1 MSTSRYEAVQELTE
15 LLLREKQTCTPRA
28 AFFVDLYVGRLGDNN
43 AKVAATGVCTCVFVC
58 VCACVRVCVKEK
70 ERERATDSL
79 CHSQRESGSK
89 ESGSRESAYCECS

>member
-1 MSTSRYEAVQELTE
+1 MSTSRYEAVQDLTE

-58 VCACVRVCVKEK
+58 VCVCVR
-70 ERERATDSL
+70 ERERAREAERVPLSL
-79 CHSQRESGSK
+79 TERLWIQREWI
-89 ESGSRESAYCECS
+89 ERECVL